1 MLPIIFVPS
10 PPEEDLDDVEKY
22 SLEEEEEE
30 DADDCCCDTLLLD
43 SVDTVSRKGDDI
55 IGEDEEEVPV
65 ILLSA
70 RSGPDFGN
78 TVDNEIMLDRNCF
91 R

>member
-1 MLPIIFVPS
+1 M
-10 PPEEDLDDVEKY
+10 
-22 SLEEEEEE
+22 
-30 DADDCCCDTLLLD
+30 DA
-43 SVDTVSRKGDDI
+43 VGRKGDDV

-65 ILLSA
+65 ILFSA
-70 RSGPDFGN
+70 SSGRPDLDN

>member
-22 SLEEEEEE
+22 SLEEDD
-30 DADDCCCDTLLLD
+30 DADGCCCDTLLLD
-43 SVDTVSRKGDDI
+43 SMDAVGRKGDDV

-65 ILLSA
+65 ILFSA
-70 RSGPDFGN
+70 SSGRPDLDN

>member
-1 MLPIIFVPS
+1 M
-10 PPEEDLDDVEKY
+10 
-22 SLEEEEEE
+22 
-30 DADDCCCDTLLLD
+30 DA
-43 SVDTVSRKGDDI
+43 VGRKGDDV
-55 IGEDEEEVPV
+55 IGEDEDEDPV

-70 RSGPDFGN
+70 NNSGPDFGN